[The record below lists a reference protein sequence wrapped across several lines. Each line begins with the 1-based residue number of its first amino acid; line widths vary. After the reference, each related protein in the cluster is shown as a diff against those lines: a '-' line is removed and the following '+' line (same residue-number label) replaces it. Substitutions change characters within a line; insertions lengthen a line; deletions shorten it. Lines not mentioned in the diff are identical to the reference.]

1 MSEELQ
7 EVATQVSDAEG
18 HTAGQLLKQARETSG
33 LHIAALAVAM
43 KVPTRKLEAL
53 ESDRY
58 DELNGATFVRALAA
72 SVCRHLK
79 MDSKPVL
86 DRLPATDVPALG
98 KVDEGLNTP
107 FRKPGE
113 MVTLGETWQKLR
125 ITVIAVVVLLLGSI
139 LIFSLPASWMYSGP
153 EKPTPQVEAT
163 LQHVKPTDSIQQSP
177 TLTLPASVS
186 VSVVPPTDAS
196 PSSAVNG
203 QSGKSVVSPE
213 SAASA
218 AVKQN
223 MAASAEKGAQASGFP
238 NQPEVLVFRAN
249 ADSWVEVLDRNGQL
263 MVRKTIK
270 SGETLPVGGQV
281 PLSVT
286 IGNADKTSVTV
297 RGKPYDL
304 LPVTRENIARFVI
317 Q

>member
-1 MSEELQ
+1 MSDELQ
-7 EVATQVSDAEG
+7 AGGPEDGKAVELS
-18 HTAGQLLKQARETSG
+18 AGQLLKQARESSG

-43 KVPTRKLEAL
+43 KVPIKKLEAL

-58 DELNGATFVRALAA
+58 EELSGATFVRALAS

-79 MDSKPVL
+79 MDAKPVL
-86 DRLPATDVPALG
+86 ERLPQSHSPALV
-98 KVDEGLNTP
+98 KVDDGLNTP

-125 ITVIAVVVLLLGSI
+125 ITVIAVVALLLGSI
-139 LIFSLPASWMYSGP
+139 LIFSMPTSWMQSASEKPTNKIEAPLQTVKPIEATSQLPPPVLPASA
-153 EKPTPQVEAT
+153 TVEA
-163 LQHVKPTDSIQQSP
+163 I
-177 TLTLPASVS
+177 
-186 VSVVPPTDAS
+186 
-196 PSSAVNG
+196 SAV
-203 QSGKSVVSPE
+203 
-213 SAASA
+213 AAGAS
-218 AVKQN
+218 
-223 MAASAEKGAQASGFP
+223 SAEKAPQVNATPASNP
-238 NQPEVLVFRAN
+238 TDILVFKAN

-263 MVRKTIK
+263 QVRKTIK
-270 SGETLPVGGQV
+270 PGETLPAGGQV

-304 LPVTRENIARFVI
+304 LPVTRENIARFVV